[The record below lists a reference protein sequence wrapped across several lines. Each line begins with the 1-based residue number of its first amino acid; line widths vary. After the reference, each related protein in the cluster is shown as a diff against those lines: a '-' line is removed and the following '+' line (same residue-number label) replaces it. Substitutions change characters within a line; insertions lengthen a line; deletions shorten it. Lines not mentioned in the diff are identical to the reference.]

1 MNDSRT
7 FAPVERLGLLAARVI
22 PDIETAIEDLVGE
35 DGPWTKGRADT
46 LNSLNRLLASFLE
59 FSRSAAEKKRLAEE
73 NEQDVSAILAAI
85 DQRIVELAR
94 TFAARLGCEDA
105 LPSAG
110 REDCPRMGDDRAGR
124 PIPPLS
130 RQG

>member
-46 LNSLNRLLASFLE
+46 LNSLNRLLSSFME
-59 FSRSAAEKKRLAEE
+59 FSRSAAERKRLAEE
-73 NEQDVSAILAAI
+73 TEQDVATILKTI
-85 DQRIVELAR
+85 DERIIELAR
-94 TFAARLGCEDA
+94 AFARRLGDEEPC
-105 LPSAG
+105 PPAG
-110 REDCPRMGDDRAGR
+110 
-124 PIPPLS
+124 
-130 RQG
+130 